1 MIMKFFRYIPIVLA
15 VICSLMV
22 SCKKEIP
29 DVVSADVT
37 EFSISGEGE
46 SVKVNITANRQ
57 WVASTES
64 NWISLPNA
72 QSESGT
78 SQLTIRVKK
87 NETES
92 SREGYVR
99 VDAGDASVTIKVAQR
114 LRMIMD
120 LDMAGAYIDYMG
132 DTLFV
137 QMETNSEYS
146 IEIVEGAEWISQL
159 ETKAVI
165 KEELQFVIDKNSEKV
180 TRKGKI
186 IFTELT
192 EGKKK
197 EIMINQYGMP
207 DIVEFTY
214 TGSAVSAPDF
224 VGKAPQAV
232 VDWGD
237 GITEGY
243 YMSSP
248 EHSYEHPGE
257 YVVNVAVRES
267 NGFTIEK
274 MTGISVLDLS
284 NY

>member
-15 VICSLMV
+15 VIFSLMV

-87 NETES
+87 NESES

-214 TGSAVSAPDF
+214 TGSAISAPDF

-248 EHSYEHPGE
+248 EHSYEHSGE